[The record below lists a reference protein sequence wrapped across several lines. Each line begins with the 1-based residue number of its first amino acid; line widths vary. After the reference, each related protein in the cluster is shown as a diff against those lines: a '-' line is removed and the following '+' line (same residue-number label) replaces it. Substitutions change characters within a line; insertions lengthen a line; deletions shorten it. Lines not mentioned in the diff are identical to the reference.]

1 MVISINMRWSI
12 NPIIVIVVS
21 FVLLYNNSIAQN
33 AKPTNE
39 FIVTHTL
46 NNNTTFHIPNQPLF
60 FQSNKTTNTQFTI
73 LRADDE
79 YFQLTAT
86 VISVK
91 GKLFAFGQE
100 QIFNSDDTIGLNSNE
115 LAWLKEIVNKPK
127 TIEVKQF
134 HVVQSPSKTNPFFD
148 IELED
153 AGKYFLPFAPSVVKA
168 GLSWSDSTF
177 SDSSKT
183 IHQYLIL
190 KVQDNK
196 ATVSVLSDLVIKT
209 SFTQSGQSIQQNLKG
224 ISRAERIYDLSSAK
238 MITEIVTTKLS
249 GSSSNGTDIIPL
261 SIELKASSSLSWK

>member
-1 MVISINMRWSI
+1 MRWSF
-12 NPIIVIVVS
+12 NLIIAIVVS
-21 FVLLYNNSIAQN
+21 FVLLYHNSIAQIPN
-33 AKPTNE
+33 PNNV
-39 FIVTHTL
+39 FIVTHTI

-73 LRADDE
+73 LRSDDE

-86 VISVK
+86 VTSIK

-134 HVVQSPSKTNPFFD
+134 HAVQSPNKTNPFFD

-153 AGKYFLPFAPSVVKA
+153 AGKYFLPFAPSVVRT

-196 ATVSVLSDLVIKT
+196 ATVSVLSDLIIKT
-209 SFTQSGQSIQQNLKG
+209 SFAQSGQSIQQNLKG
-224 ISRAERIYDLSSAK
+224 IARAERIYDLGTAK
-238 MITEIVTTKLS
+238 MIAEVVTTKLS
-249 GSSSNGTDIIPL
+249 GSSSNGIDIIPL